1 MRERIGYAILV
12 SMLGQK
18 RIPLTKVKSKMMAL
32 KEILRV
38 IPGHALAVH

>member
-1 MRERIGYAILV
+1 MLEKTGYAIRA

-32 KEILRV
+32 KAKSKV
-38 IPGHALAVH
+38 IPGQDLAVH